1 MEVSTMLG
9 KRFLKG
15 LGLRSIAAVVVLT
28 FMLLATGC
36 SCGSAQP
43 APTVVVQDASPTGV
57 APTAA
62 AVTPQPTETP
72 VISGPLVLRMEPTV
86 IPDMVVGET
95 RQVQIVLEN
104 VDGITEIEIHV
115 RFEPR
120 YINIA
125 DADPTTDG
133 IQIQP
138 GEIPQPAQVLE
149 NEVKNDAG
157 FLVYHVA
164 QEPGS
169 SARGSGIV
177 ATFTV
182 QAMNEGGSPL
192 SFTIAKWKGVAGEQM
207 PDLDG
212 NDGMVIIGLSDATP
226 ETATESAPAPT
237 TPAGGGAWETVQPG
251 DSLYQVCRRHCPH
264 KWPSST
270 SFDSELKTYAEEV
283 ARLNSLGWPNP
294 VLSSGQRLEMPACP

>member
-1 MEVSTMLG
+1 
-9 KRFLKG
+9 
-15 LGLRSIAAVVVLT
+15 
-28 FMLLATGC
+28 
-36 SCGSAQP
+36 
-43 APTVVVQDASPTGV
+43 
-57 APTAA
+57 
-62 AVTPQPTETP
+62 
-72 VISGPLVLRMEPTV
+72 MEPTV

-104 VDGITEIEIHV
+104 VDGINEIEIHV

-125 DADPTTDG
+125 DADPATDG
-133 IQIQP
+133 IQIQA

-149 NEVKNDAG
+149 NEAKNDAG
-157 FLVYHVA
+157 FLIYHVA

-192 SFTIAKWKGVAGEQM
+192 SFTIAKWKDASGEQM

-212 NDGMVIIGLSDATP
+212 NDGRVIIGLSDATP
-226 ETATESAPAPT
+226 ETATQPAPVPT

-251 DSLYQVCRRHCPH
+251 ESLYQVCRRHCPH

-270 SFDSELKTYAEEV
+270 SFDSELKTYAEQV
-283 ARLNSLGWPNP
+283 ARLNGLGWPNP
-294 VLSSGQRLEMPACP
+294 VIASGQRLEMPTCP